1 MGMIR
6 RADLEGHTQN
16 AYVMDLGDLEKR
28 GNSLIDAANTK
39 ATQIIQDAVKERER
53 LISDASQEG
62 HKQGLAQGLE
72 QGLEQ
77 GRAEGL
83 EQAREA
89 HREKLE
95 QLESIWG
102 DQLAHF
108 EQQRDS
114 MLEAAR
120 VQVVE
125 LAAKIAQRV
134 VHRVVELDPTVVVRE
149 LESVLSTV
157 TEPTRLVISVHPE
170 DADLAKEELPRLI
183 DRFASCEH
191 AQVVTDPSIPRGSCV
206 ARTPGGGMVDA
217 SLNKQIDRIIDSL
230 LPSGHVHEGAMK
242 LPDSY
247 EELPQQPSPDEQPDE
262 QEDAA

>member
-28 GNSLIDAANTK
+28 GNSLVDAANAK
-39 ATQIIQDAVKERER
+39 ATQIIEDALKERDR
-53 LISDASQEG
+53 LISTASEEG
-62 HKQGLAQGLE
+62 HEQGLAQGLE
-72 QGLEQ
+72 QGLEK

-83 EQAREA
+83 EEAREA
-89 HREKLE
+89 HRQKLE
-95 QLESIWG
+95 QLETIWG

-134 VHRVVELDPTVVVRE
+134 VRRVVELDPGVVTRE
-149 LESVLSTV
+149 LESVLSTI
-157 TEPTRLVISVHPE
+157 TEPTRLVISVHPD
-170 DADLAKEELPRLI
+170 DAVMVKEELPHLI
-183 DRFASCEH
+183 ERFASCEH
-191 AQVVTDPSIPRGSCV
+191 AQIVTDPALPRGSCI
-206 ARTPGGGMVDA
+206 ARTPGGGVVDA
-217 SLNKQIDRIIDSL
+217 SLNGQIDRIIDSL
-230 LPSGHVHEGAMK
+230 LPTGHVHEGAMK
-242 LPDSY
+242 LPDRPESDATA
-247 EELPQQPSPDEQPDE
+247 EPTSDQSDE

>member
-28 GNSLIDAANTK
+28 GNSLVDAANAK
-39 ATQIIQDAVKERER
+39 ATQIIEDALKERDR
-53 LISDASQEG
+53 LISTASEEG
-62 HKQGLAQGLE
+62 HEQGLAQGLE
-72 QGLEQ
+72 QGLEK

-83 EQAREA
+83 EEAREA
-89 HREKLE
+89 HRQKLE
-95 QLESIWG
+95 QLETIWG

-134 VHRVVELDPTVVVRE
+134 VRRVVELDPGVVTRE
-149 LESVLSTV
+149 LESVLSTI
-157 TEPTRLVISVHPE
+157 TEPTRLVISV
-170 DADLAKEELPRLI
+170 
-183 DRFASCEH
+183 
-191 AQVVTDPSIPRGSCV
+191 V
-206 ARTPGGGMVDA
+206 
-217 SLNKQIDRIIDSL
+217 
-230 LPSGHVHEGAMK
+230 
-242 LPDSY
+242 
-247 EELPQQPSPDEQPDE
+247 
-262 QEDAA
+262 